1 MKLGTGLKF
10 SVLFLGGL
18 LAVSSARADILP
30 SFQTVTPS
38 TLNPG
43 DFTWVYTVTLTD
55 DSRLDTASPW
65 SELFTIFDFA
75 GFVAGSQQSSN
86 PDFTPSSAL
95 TGPDAFRTSPADDPG
110 IPNITWTW
118 TPSVTP
124 SRVTGPI
131 FLGVFSADS
140 IFNQETLAAFDGQS
154 TKNVPIPPGNKEDG
168 TELGNIGS
176 TTVPMPTT
184 STIPEPSTMLLLA
197 GGLLG
202 LALIGRQKISHKN
215 N

>member
-1 MKLGTGLKF
+1 MKIGASLK
-10 SVLFLGGL
+10 VTALLVGGL
-18 LAVSSARADILP
+18 FAVSSARADILP

-38 TLNPG
+38 SLNPG

-55 DSRLDTASPW
+55 DSRLDTASSW
-65 SELFTIFDFA
+65 QEFFTIFDFS

-95 TGPDAFRTSPADDPG
+95 TGPNAFNTMAPDDPG

-118 TPSVTP
+118 TPSVRP
-124 SRVTGPI
+124 STVTGPL

-140 IFNQETLAAFDGQS
+140 IFDQETLAAFSGQS
-154 TKNVPIPPGNKEDG
+154 TKNVPFPPGNKENG

-202 LALIGRQKISHKN
+202 LALIGRQKISRKN

>member
-1 MKLGTGLKF
+1 LKLGTGFKVA
-10 SVLFLGGL
+10 VLLVGGL
-18 LAVSSARADILP
+18 FAVSSARADILP
-30 SFQTVTPS
+30 SFQTVTAS

-55 DSRLDTASPW
+55 DSRLDTASSW
-65 SELFTIFDFA
+65 NELFTIFDFA

-95 TGPDAFRTSPADDPG
+95 VGPDAFRTSPTDNSA

-118 TPSVTP
+118 TPSVMP
-124 SRVTGPI
+124 SKVTGPI

-140 IFNQETLAAFDGQS
+140 IFNQQTLAAFDGQS

-168 TELGNIGS
+168 TELGNVGA
-176 TTVPMPTT
+176 TTVPSPST